1 MISHAATAAAAAAA
15 GAKRISK
22 TDLMGQEYENL
33 FMLRVLRSSR
43 KQLLCLLI
51 EQLLSKALVV
61 FSWIFNFSI
70 VKHFCLMQNRTLI
83 IKGLLVMRRVV

>member
-1 MISHAATAAAAAAA
+1 
-15 GAKRISK
+15 
-22 TDLMGQEYENL
+22 MGQEYENL